1 MVNRCK
7 FARKELL
14 MPNSYY
20 IEADVAIIGGGG
32 AGIPAAIEAAK
43 AGAKSVVLEQA
54 ESCGGTAAI
63 SGGGCCIVGT
73 PLQEA
78 HGIKDT
84 PEMAF
89 EDWVK
94 WGGGAADEV
103 WARYYIEHTLHEL
116 YYWAESCGVKWVDM
130 KFQEGNRVHRWH
142 RPDNNGLGLMTAL
155 IRYAESQ
162 PAIEILTATNAGKL
176 LIENGRVCGVSATRR
191 NSEAVEIRSK
201 AVIVASGGFNSNLDM
216 VLENRPELRNF
227 KVMEGS
233 GFGATGSGHKM
244 IREVEGYFTHMD
256 HIWFYV
262 YATPDY
268 RDPRGRRGL
277 VFRLTPGYIWVNQQ
291 GRRFHNESLT
301 GGASATPALLA
312 QNPPHAWAILDTPMT
327 AKMEVADPYYRDGDK
342 VRKDKVQELLDNSPY
357 IRKAESLPEL
367 GRKIEADVSTFLAE
381 VEAYNQAF
389 DLGLEKEPAFGK
401 SLKLSKKFDTP
412 PYYAIQL
419 FPLARKNFGGV
430 KTDLRCR
437 VLNKYFEAIP
447 GLYAA
452 GEVAGMA
459 GGHINGKAGL
469 EGTMLGPSIFSGR
482 VAGAWAAHEAGFGPG
497 FVGKPNRS

>member
-1 MVNRCK
+1 MANASLQV
-7 FARKELL
+7 
-14 MPNSYY
+14 
-20 IEADVAIIGGGG
+20 DVAIIGGGG
-32 AGIPAAIEAAK
+32 AGIPAAIEVAWAGGKAA
-43 AGAKSVVLEQA
+43 VVEQA

-73 PLQEA
+73 PLQKA
-78 HGIKDT
+78 QGIEDT
-84 PEMAF
+84 PDQAF
-89 EDWVK
+89 EDWIK
-94 WGGGAADEV
+94 WGQGDADEV
-103 WARYYIEHTLHEL
+103 WARFYLEHTLHDL
-116 YYWAESCGVKWVDM
+116 YHWAESCGAKWVDM
-130 KFQEGNRVHRWH
+130 KFQEGNRVFRWH

-155 IRYAESQ
+155 IKTAESL
-162 PAIEILTATNAGKL
+162 PNIAILTSTTAGNL
-176 LIENGRVCGVSATRR
+176 LTENGRVCGVTATNNR
-191 NSEAVEIRSK
+191 NETITIHSK
-201 AVIVASGGFNSNLDM
+201 AVVVATGGFNSNLDM
-216 VLENRPELRNF
+216 VLEHRPEF
-227 KVMEGS
+227 KQYKVMEGS
-233 GFGATGSGHKM
+233 GFGAKGAGHKM
-244 IREVEGYFTHMD
+244 IRELGGYFTHM
-256 HIWFYV
+256 HNIWFYV

-268 RDPRGRRGL
+268 RDPEGRRGL
-277 VFRLTPGYIWVNQQ
+277 VFRLTPGYIWFNQQ
-291 GRRFHNESLT
+291 GKRFHNESLT
-301 GGASATPALLA
+301 GGASATPALLR

-357 IRKAESLPEL
+357 IKKANTLAEL
-367 GRKIEADVSTFLAE
+367 ARKIEVD
-381 VEAYNQAF
+381 VEAFLSTVERYNKAF
-389 DLGLEKEPAFGK
+389 DDGLEREPEFGK

-412 PYYAIQL
+412 PYYAVQL

-437 VLNKYFEAIP
+437 VLNKFFEPIP